1 MPIYEYACKA
11 CEHQFEEWQK
21 INDPPVRKCPAC
33 GKRRVERLLSL
44 SSFQLKGGG
53 WYADGYA
60 STKNGKGETSKG
72 SAANGK
78 GEGTKADAPKA
89 TDASKSDK
97 PKAKSAE
104 KAKSTSAASAA

>member
-60 STKNGKGETSKG
+60 STKNGKGEASKG
-72 SAANGK
+72 NGS
-78 GEGTKADAPKA
+78 GQAEGTKTDAPKA
-89 TDASKSDK
+89 ADAAKSDK
-97 PKAKSAE
+97 PAAKPAE
-104 KAKSTSAASAA
+104 KAKSTSAAPAA

>member
-60 STKNGKGETSKG
+60 STKNGKGEASKG
-72 SAANGK
+72 NGASGK
-78 GEGTKADAPKA
+78 GEGTTTDAPKA
-89 TDASKSDK
+89 TDAAKSDK
-97 PKAKSAE
+97 PKAKAAE